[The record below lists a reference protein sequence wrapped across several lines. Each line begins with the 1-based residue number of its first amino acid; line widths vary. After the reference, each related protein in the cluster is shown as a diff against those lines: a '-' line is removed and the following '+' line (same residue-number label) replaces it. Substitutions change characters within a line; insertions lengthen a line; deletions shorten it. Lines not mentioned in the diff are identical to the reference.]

1 MAPAGSWESLAAAVD
16 GGCDSV
22 YFGVGTLNMRSHA
35 TNNFTA
41 EDLKEV
47 VKFCHARGV
56 KAYLAL
62 NIVVLN
68 QELTQVRELCDAAK
82 KFGVDALIASDFA
95 VITYAGRIGLPIH
108 VSVQANV
115 TNIEAVKFFAQF
127 ADVVVLARE
136 LSLAQIA
143 EIVRLIKQD
152 DIRGVSGNPMQIE
165 VFVHGALCVA
175 WSGRCYMSLA
185 AYGKSAN
192 RGECYQSCRRAYRV
206 IDEVSGMELTLENK
220 YVMSPKDVCC
230 IEFLDVLLDA
240 GVSVLKIEGR
250 GRSAD
255 YVRTVI
261 SVYREG
267 VDACKN
273 GTFDRE
279 KCQPWLERLERV
291 FNRGFWHGGYYLGE
305 DLSQWSGTAGNMAT
319 ECKIHIGKVTNY
331 FTKVQVAEITLEA
344 GDLVEGNEIFI
355 IGPTTGACRLAVGDI
370 YLDGKKVMAGA
381 KGEVISLKCAER
393 VRSGDKVYLVK
404 KRLFGEVLD
413 E

>member
-1 MAPAGSWESLAAAVD
+1 E
-16 GGCDSV
+16 
-22 YFGVGTLNMRSHA
+22 
-35 TNNFTA
+35 
-41 EDLKEV
+41 
-47 VKFCHARGV
+47 
-56 KAYLAL
+56 
-62 NIVVLN
+62 
-68 QELTQVRELCDAAK
+68 
-82 KFGVDALIASDFA
+82 
-95 VITYAGRIGLPIH
+95 
-108 VSVQANV
+108 
-115 TNIEAVKFFAQF
+115 
-127 ADVVVLARE
+127 
-136 LSLAQIA
+136 
-143 EIVRLIKQD
+143 
-152 DIRGVSGNPMQIE
+152 PMQIE

-206 IDEVSGMELTLENK
+206 IDEVSGMELAVENK

-230 IEFLDVLLDA
+230 IEFLDRLLEA
-240 GVSVLKIEGR
+240 GVAVLKIEGR

-255 YVRTVI
+255 YVKTVV

-273 GTFDRE
+273 GSFDRDG
-279 KCQPWLERLERV
+279 CQNWLERLGQV

-319 ECKIHIGKVTNY
+319 ECKIHVGRVTNY
-331 FTKVQVAEITLEA
+331 FTKLQVAEITLDA
-344 GDLVEGNEIFI
+344 GDLADGNEIFI
-355 IGPTTGACRLAVGDI
+355 IGPTTGACRLIVKNI
-370 YLDGKKVMAGA
+370 HLDGKLVMAAG
-381 KGEVISLKCAER
+381 KGEVVSLQSTER

>member
-1 MAPAGSWESLAAAVD
+1 MSSNTSKFNKVEIMAPAGSWESLTAAVE

-22 YFGVGTLNMRSHA
+22 YFGVGSLNMRSHA
-35 TNNFTA
+35 TNNFTV
-41 EDLKEV
+41 EDLSEV
-47 VKFCHARGV
+47 VTFCHSRGV

-62 NIVVLN
+62 NIVVLTL
-68 QELTQVRELCDAAK
+68 ELVQVRDLCDAAK
-82 KFGVDALIASDFA
+82 KFGVDAVIASDFA
-95 VITYAGRIGLPIH
+95 VITYAGRIGLPVHI
-108 VSVQANV
+108 SVQANV
-115 TNIEAVKFFAQF
+115 SNIEAVKFFANF

-143 EIVRLIKQD
+143 EIARLIKQD
-152 DIRGVSGNPMQIE
+152 NVLGISGEPMQIE

-206 IDEVSGMELTLENK
+206 IDEVSGMELAVENK

-230 IEFLDVLLDA
+230 IEFLDRLLEA
-240 GVSVLKIEGR
+240 GVAVLKIEGR

-255 YVRTVI
+255 YVKTVV

-273 GTFDRE
+273 GSFDRDG
-279 KCQPWLERLERV
+279 CQNWLERLGQV

-319 ECKIHIGKVTNY
+319 ECKIHVGRVTNY
-331 FTKVQVAEITLEA
+331 
-344 GDLVEGNEIFI
+344 
-355 IGPTTGACRLAVGDI
+355 
-370 YLDGKKVMAGA
+370 
-381 KGEVISLKCAER
+381 
-393 VRSGDKVYLVK
+393 
-404 KRLFGEVLD
+404 
-413 E
+413 